1 MNARHLV
8 RTGALIVVGQVAV
21 ASLGITALR
30 LYTNLAPPDVFGE
43 SNLILSALALGLQV
57 FVAGFTAA
65 QLRYYSEAE
74 ARRAGDEFT
83 REAMI
88 WALRATAVLAGLIV
102 FSWAVARMMGKV
114 VYTPSL
120 VASGIA
126 WLFAMVLRNVF
137 LCRIQAERRQAA
149 YARIQV
155 IEALLLLVV
164 TLIALRL
171 APRVES
177 FLLGQTLAIVLLLVV
192 ILMGEK
198 SARTVFGAHSA
209 ANTGF
214 LSKAWS
220 YGMPFAPMSALSWLA
235 NLGDRYTLA
244 FFLGAD
250 ATGRYVAPFS
260 IASRGLNLVSSA
272 LCDLF
277 RPILF
282 DAENRQDNR
291 QARRIFAS
299 WILCSVSLS
308 TAGVA
313 VIYVAG
319 TLVAR
324 LLLAPGY
331 RAGAVDIML
340 WVSFGYAVFGVTQ
353 VLENRLLSVGYSARL
368 LLPIVLGAVANIAFS
383 IVLIRRNGI
392 VGAAQATCA
401 SFVFQSMATTG
412 VLLHA
417 LRRRGVSGPP
427 EAQI

>member
-1 MNARHLV
+1 MNARQLI
-8 RTGALIVVGQVAV
+8 RTGVLILVGQVAV

-30 LYTNLAPPDVFGE
+30 LYTNLVPPDVFGE
-43 SNLILSALALGLQV
+43 SNLILSALALGLQL
-57 FVAGFTAA
+57 FVTGFTAT

-74 ARRAGDEFT
+74 ARGAGDQFT
-83 REAMI
+83 RETMI
-88 WALRATAVLAGLIV
+88 WALRATAVLAGLII
-102 FSWAVARMMGKV
+102 FSWAVARMLGRV
-114 VYTPSL
+114 VYTASL

-137 LCRIQAERRQAA
+137 LSRIQSERRQAA
-149 YARIQV
+149 YASFQV

-192 ILMGEK
+192 ILMWEK
-198 SARTVFGAHSA
+198 SARAVFRAHSA
-209 ANTGF
+209 PKTGF

-220 YGMPFAPMSALSWLA
+220 YGMPFAPMAVLSWFA
-235 NLGDRYTLA
+235 NLCDRYTLA
-244 FFLGAD
+244 FLLGAD

-260 IASRGLNLVSSA
+260 IASRGLTLVSSA

-282 DAENRQDNR
+282 DAENRRDSR
-291 QARRIFAS
+291 HARRIFAS

-308 TAGVA
+308 AAGVA
-313 VIYVAG
+313 VIYLAG

-340 WVSFGYAVFGVTQ
+340 WVSLGYAVFGVTQ

-368 LLPIVLGAVANIAFS
+368 LLPMVLGAVANVAFS

-401 SFVFQSMATTG
+401 SSVFQNMATTG
-412 VLLHA
+412 FLLHA
-417 LRRRGVSGPP
+417 LRRRGECGPP
-427 EAQI
+427 ET